1 MEQGKIKI
9 KETQSLVTQ
18 LNTFSIFIYFLILLA
33 LSLEIGSKNDFGE
46 WHENEVTKKLRVEN
60 YFTFLRGMRQ
70 NGKMESGCHRKP
82 IA

>member
-18 LNTFSIFIYFLILLA
+18 LNTFSIFMYFLILLA

-46 WHENEVTKKLRVEN
+46 WHENEVTKNWGLKIISHSLEEWDK
-60 YFTFLRGMRQ
+60 M
-70 NGKMESGCHRKP
+70 GKWEVVVTGSP
-82 IA
+82 

>member
-18 LNTFSIFIYFLILLA
+18 LNTFSIFMYFLILLA

-46 WHENEVTKKLRVEN
+46 
-60 YFTFLRGMRQ
+60 
-70 NGKMESGCHRKP
+70 
-82 IA
+82 

>member
-9 KETQSLVTQ
+9 KETQSLATQ
-18 LNTFSIFIYFLILLA
+18 FNTFSIFMYFLILLV
-33 LSLEIGSKNDFGE
+33 LSLEIGNKNDFGE

-60 YFTFLRGMRQ
+60 YFTMLEGMRQ
-70 NGKMESGCHRKP
+70 NGKMGSGCHREP